1 MWVVL
6 CAALLLCAC
15 GGRVAAPVDD
25 RADEADR
32 PDVYIVQRGD
42 TLYSIAW
49 RYGHDYRD
57 VARWNGIAPPYTIYP
72 RQRLRLRPPA
82 GGGRAQA
89 SAEHAPGPQSAAR
102 RAPVRASRSGPRR
115 TVRDALEWG
124 WPAAGPL
131 LRRFDGDGPGKK
143 GISIGG
149 RPGAEV
155 RAAADGRVVYS
166 GSGLIGY
173 GKLII
178 IKHNKKYLS
187 AYGHNRKVLV
197 EEGED
202 VRKGQRIAELGSTG
216 SEQPMV
222 HFEIRRDGKPTDPL
236 RYLPPR

>member
-1 MWVVL
+1 
-6 CAALLLCAC
+6 
-15 GGRVAAPVDD
+15 
-25 RADEADR
+25 
-32 PDVYIVQRGD
+32 
-42 TLYSIAW
+42 
-49 RYGHDYRD
+49 
-57 VARWNGIAPPYTIYP
+57 
-72 RQRLRLRPPA
+72 
-82 GGGRAQA
+82 
-89 SAEHAPGPQSAAR
+89 
-102 RAPVRASRSGPRR
+102 
-115 TVRDALEWG
+115 
-124 WPAAGPL
+124 
-131 LRRFDGDGPGKK
+131 
-143 GISIGG
+143 
-149 RPGAEV
+149 